1 MKGKEY
7 MKKKINL
14 RRIGIIIITLIIV
27 ITLGLMGV
35 NYFNSQQKTNTI
47 ENNQIV
53 NEQILDTNIITSENI
68 TIQEQE
74 QENEKVEEVT
84 PAPETAPVKEIFTEL
99 YTTTGLNIRKGPG
112 TEYEVIDTVSINTL
126 LKTVD
131 GTEENGWIK
140 IKSNDNYYYVA
151 NKYLSKEKTVIK
163 TTVTSRGTDLVSQ
176 RVNNTQKSSSGNVLT
191 KSKGV
196 NYFNGHRETW
206 YSQKVLP
213 GGGLKIP
220 GRHVNNQELVCDG
233 DGYICV
239 ASSDYSKGTIVETSL
254 GTGKVYDCGCASG
267 TIDIY
272 CDW

>member
-1 MKGKEY
+1 

-84 PAPETAPVKEIFTEL
+84 VAPETAPVKETFTEL

-206 YSQKVLP
+206 YSRKVLP

-272 CDW
+272 CNW